1 MLWDIISSGRDS
13 GGADGADH
21 LLIEALARVI
31 ERQRGEALPRS
42 GNPIER
48 RLESVCFRALV
59 EMIESNSGVGFVN
72 ADQGHPAYA
81 MGRRGKIDAVA
92 GGDGPEGQSFVQG
105 PATVR
110 AGAPR
115 ADTGPPDMA
124 QVLLVRFFR
133 RLSVSDRTSS
143 TDQRPIA
150 GKSARQCG
158 NSLGIDGV

>member
-92 GGDGPEGQSFVQG
+92 GGDGPEDNRLFKVLQRFAPEHHEKIQDLRTWPKFCSF
-105 PATVR
+105 AFS
-110 AGAPR
+110 A
-115 ADTGPPDMA
+115 
-124 QVLLVRFFR
+124 
-133 RLSVSDRTSS
+133 S
-143 TDQRPIA
+143 QR
-150 GKSARQCG
+150 KR
-158 NSLGIDGV
+158 